1 MRIQKRDKELLQ
13 LLHCYGLLESRHI
26 HAKCFRGI
34 SPTTMYRRLRK
45 LEKDD
50 YICRASGLKD
60 GLAAYYLGKAG
71 ASEIKVDV
79 FARYTN
85 RNAYEHEL
93 AITDFRMVMEE
104 LGLCQEFVSERQVRK
119 NLQWSRSRG
128 LNDQVIPDGVLIEY
142 VNDIPTAIALEMEL
156 NLKSMRRY
164 KRVLEEYRFMRTTG
178 FLWYVVRDDAIK
190 NAVFRA
196 WQNVQKF
203 DFSPRLIVSSFDE
216 VIHKT
221 TAAQI
226 YFDDGT
232 TSTIAEFL
240 GMGIRNEDLLNT
252 SAEVAQCVS
261 TLETENTLRL

>member
-1 MRIQKRDKELLQ
+1 
-13 LLHCYGLLESRHI
+13 
-26 HAKCFRGI
+26 
-34 SPTTMYRRLRK
+34 MYRRLRK

-71 ASEIKVDV
+71 ATEIKLDV
-79 FARYTN
+79 IARYTN

-93 AITDFRMVMEE
+93 AITDFRMAMEE
-104 LGLCQEFVSERQVRK
+104 IGLCQDFVSERQVRK

-128 LNDQVIPDGVLIEY
+128 LSDQVIPDGVLIEEINGKPSA
-142 VNDIPTAIALEMEL
+142 VALEMEL

-178 FLWYVVRDDAIK
+178 FVWYVVSEDVIK

-196 WQNVQKF
+196 WQDVQKF

-216 VIHKT
+216 VIHNT
-221 TAAQI
+221 NVALI
-226 YFDDGT
+226 HFDDGT

-240 GMGIRNEDLLNT
+240 GTGVANEDLHT
-252 SAEVAQCVS
+252 TGPEVAQCVS
-261 TLETENTLRL
+261 TLESENTVRR

>member
-13 LLHCYGLLESRHI
+13 LLHRYGLLESRHI

-50 YICRASGLKD
+50 FICRASGLKD

-71 ASEIKVDV
+71 ATEIKVDV
-79 FARYTN
+79 LARYTN

-93 AITDFRMVMEE
+93 AITDFRMAMEK
-104 LGLCQEFVSERQVRK
+104 LGLCQDFLSERQVRK

-128 LNDQVIPDGVLIEY
+128 LNDQVIPDGVLIE
-142 VNDIPTAIALEMEL
+142 DIDSKPTAIALEMEL

-164 KRVLEEYRFMRTTG
+164 KRVLDEYRFMRTTG
-178 FLWYVVRDDAIK
+178 FVWYVVCEDSIK

-196 WQNVQKF
+196 WQDVQKF

-240 GMGIRNEDLLNT
+240 EINKGNEDLLNT
-252 SAEVAQCVS
+252 SAKVAQCVS
-261 TLETENTLRL
+261 TLGTENTIQL

>member
-13 LLHCYGLLESRHI
+13 LIHRYGLLESRHI

-79 FARYTN
+79 LARYTN

-93 AITDFRMVMEE
+93 AITDFRMAMEE
-104 LGLCQEFVSERQVRK
+104 LGLCQDFLPERQVRK

-128 LNDQVIPDGVLIEY
+128 LNDQVIPDGVLIED
-142 VNDIPTAIALEMEL
+142 VNGMPTAIALEMEL

-164 KRVLEEYRFMRTTG
+164 KRVLDEYRFMRTTG
-178 FLWYVVRDDAIK
+178 FVWYVVREDAIK
-190 NAVFRA
+190 SAVFKA
-196 WQNVQKF
+196 LQDVQKF
-203 DFSPRLIVSSFDE
+203 EFSPRIIVASFDE
-216 VIHKT
+216 VIRK
-221 TAAQI
+221 TAAALI

-232 TSTIAEFL
+232 TSTVAEFL
-240 GMGIRNEDLLNT
+240 GTGNGNEYLHTT
-252 SAEVAQCVS
+252 SAEAAQCVS
-261 TLETENTLRL
+261 TLETENTVRL